1 MNYLNNLSSNYVPFV
16 EKDRRNGRAACR
28 KEIKKPRRTLSIRE
42 CSSELFGSF
51 YRHHGKGFPL
61 FTPMR
66 GSVPCKLYPSN
77 AGAMGTARQVG
88 TALSQMKLGG
98 TASISGEVFASK

>member
-1 MNYLNNLSSNYVPFV
+1 MQ
-16 EKDRRNGRAACR
+16 ERN
-28 KEIKKPRRTLSIRE
+28 KKAPKNALHTRMFL
-42 CSSELFGSF
+42 ELFWLILPD
-51 YRHHGKGFPL
+51 HGKAFPL

-66 GSVPCKLYPSN
+66 GAVLCKLYPSN
-77 AGAMGTARQVG
+77 DGAMGTARQVG

>member
-1 MNYLNNLSSNYVPFV
+1 MNCLNKLSSSYVPLV
-16 EKDRRNGRAACR
+16 EKDRRNDRAACR
-28 KEIKKPRRTLSIRE
+28 KGIKKPQRTLSIRE
-42 CSSELFGSF
+42 CSSELFWLILPD
-51 YRHHGKGFPL
+51 HGKAFPL
-61 FTPMR
+61 FTPMC
-66 GSVPCKLYPSN
+66 GAVLCKLYPSN

>member
-1 MNYLNNLSSNYVPFV
+1 MQ
-16 EKDRRNGRAACR
+16 ERN
-28 KEIKKPRRTLSIRE
+28 KKAPKNALHTRMF
-42 CSSELFGSF
+42 FGAF
-51 YRHHGKGFPL
+51 GLILPDHGKAFPL

-66 GSVPCKLYPSN
+66 GVVLCKLYPSN
-77 AGAMGTARQVG
+77 DGAMGTARQVG